1 MKSIL
6 RAVSLVLAVLLLF
19 SVIPSVW
26 AEETDVKTRNKDR
39 SRIQYAISA
48 TAAMAGNALDQLD
61 TAEDEALHAQLKAFS
76 EVRYLHPDKAIVI
89 QLTPSQM
96 YNVRAGL
103 KQNEN
108 DWPDVAPALADWFNT
123 QFSETYAQAARLA
136 QAEGNSS
143 DEAKNTGSLVL
154 LPYGDHIA
162 VVAMSASSTVRRR
175 AAFIISTKEI
185 SQALDEAAVME
196 YCGRFGAEDAAVRVY
211 EEAALKQDDW
221 ILKSSWSI
229 SPMSAALSASEKRL
243 RAMLPVLVRDE
254 LSYMNNTDKYRII
267 IDVLRPNNVRF
278 IAKTC
283 LPVLNE
289 GADDPAVEFLNQSN
303 DAYKPYKR
311 SAPAPEIEYGE
322 ELHEAEL
329 KPDGTYLAVIE
340 RVIPDEEPEAWYD
353 VILEAALPPANIP
366 ETPEEADYIIRCY
379 TTFDGGV
386 KNGKAHLHYPVTHI
400 TVHDARTG
408 EMLRDLG
415 QVKRTLKGVIMLS
428 PGDTWW
434 APLRTSLWE
443 KIGPLF
449 ANE

>member
-1 MKSIL
+1 MRNIL
-6 RAVSLVLAVLLLF
+6 RAVSLTLAVLLLF

-48 TAAMAGNALDQLD
+48 TAAMAGNALVQLD
-61 TAEDEALHAQLKAFS
+61 TAENEALRAQLQAFS

-89 QLTPSQM
+89 QLTPSQV
-96 YNVRAGL
+96 YNVRTGL
-103 KQNEN
+103 KQN
-108 DWPDVAPALADWFNT
+108 DWPDVAPALAEYFNT

-136 QAEGNSS
+136 QSEGTSS
-143 DEAKNTGSLVL
+143 DESKNIYSLVL

-162 VVAMSASSTVRRR
+162 AVAMSASSTVRRR
-175 AAFIISTKEI
+175 AAFIISTKET
-185 SQALDEAAVME
+185 SQALDEETVRQ
-196 YCGRFGAEDAAVRVY
+196 YCGQFGAEDAAVRVY
-211 EEAALKQDDW
+211 EEAALKEDNW
-221 ILKSSWSI
+221 IRKSSWSI
-229 SPMSAALSASEKRL
+229 SPISAALSASEKRL
-243 RAMLPVLVRDE
+243 RTMLPALVRDE
-254 LSYMNNTDKYRII
+254 LSYMNNTDKYRVV
-267 IDVLRPNNVRF
+267 IDILRPDNVRF
-278 IAKTC
+278 IAETC

-311 SAPAPEIEYGE
+311 SDPAPEIEYGE
-322 ELHEAEL
+322 ELLEAEL

-340 RVIPDEEPEAWYD
+340 RVIPDEEPVAWYD

-386 KNGKAHLHYPVTHI
+386 KNGESHLHYPLTHI
-400 TVHDARTG
+400 TVHDAHTG

-428 PGDTWW
+428 KGDTWW
-434 APLRTSLWE
+434 APLHTMIWE

-449 ANE
+449 AKE